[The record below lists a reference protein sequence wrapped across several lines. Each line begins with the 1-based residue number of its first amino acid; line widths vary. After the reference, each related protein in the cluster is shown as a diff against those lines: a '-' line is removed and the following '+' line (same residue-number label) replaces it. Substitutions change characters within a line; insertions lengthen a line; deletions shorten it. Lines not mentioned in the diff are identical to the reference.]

1 MAAPRGKPLAFP
13 TVESLQEAVDSYFA
27 PGGDAW
33 DSSGDEQRFLPTMSG
48 LALALDV
55 DRKTVLNYSN
65 KDDYFPTIRKAR
77 AIIENNLEKNLYGN
91 SVTGLI
97 FNLKNN
103 FGWNDKQELVVV
115 THLGTKLIFL
125 IPPGHGRFYKK
136 TKRDTI
142 ISKPKPKKSKLS
154 KEDER
159 RRASL
164 A

>member
-13 TVESLQEAVDSYFA
+13 TVESLQEAVDAYFA

-33 DSSGDEQRFLPTMSG
+33 DGTGDEAKFLPTMSG

-103 FGWNDKQELVVV
+103 FGWNDKQELDHTSNGKTLNNWSVNPV
-115 THLGTKLIFL
+115 TT
-125 IPPGHGRFYKK
+125 
-136 TKRDTI
+136 
-142 ISKPKPKKSKLS
+142 S
-154 KEDER
+154 KE
-159 RRASL
+159 
-164 A
+164 

>member
-13 TVESLQEAVDSYFA
+13 TVESLQEAVDAYFA

-33 DSSGDEQRFLPTMSG
+33 DGAGNEAKFLPTMSG

-103 FGWNDKQELVVV
+103 FGWNDKQEFDHTSNGKTLNNWSVNPV
-115 THLGTKLIFL
+115 TTNK
-125 IPPGHGRFYKK
+125 
-136 TKRDTI
+136 DA
-142 ISKPKPKKSKLS
+142 
-154 KEDER
+154 E
-159 RRASL
+159 
-164 A
+164 

>member
-1 MAAPRGKPLAFP
+1 MSNLRGQPLAFP
-13 TVESLQEAVDSYFA
+13 TVESLQEAVDAYFA
-27 PGGDAW
+27 PDGDAW
-33 DSSGDEQRFLPTMSG
+33 DRSGDELRFLPTMSG

-103 FGWNDKQELVVV
+103 FGWNDKQELDHTSNGKTLNNWSVNPV
-115 THLGTKLIFL
+115 TT
-125 IPPGHGRFYKK
+125 
-136 TKRDTI
+136 
-142 ISKPKPKKSKLS
+142 SK
-154 KEDER
+154 D
-159 RRASL
+159 
-164 A
+164 

>member
-1 MAAPRGKPLAFP
+1 MPNPRGQPLAFP
-13 TVESLQEAVDSYFA
+13 TVELLQEAVDAYFA

-33 DSSGDEQRFLPTMSG
+33 DNTGDELRFLPTMSG

-103 FGWNDKQELVVV
+103 FGWNDKQELDHTSNGKTLNNWSVNPV
-115 THLGTKLIFL
+115 TTNKN
-125 IPPGHGRFYKK
+125 
-136 TKRDTI
+136 
-142 ISKPKPKKSKLS
+142 
-154 KEDER
+154 
-159 RRASL
+159 A
-164 A
+164 

>member
-33 DSSGDEQRFLPTMSG
+33 DGTGDEVKFLPTMSG

-103 FGWNDKQELVVV
+103 FGWNDKQELDHTSNGKTLNNWSVNPV
-115 THLGTKLIFL
+115 TTNKG
-125 IPPGHGRFYKK
+125 
-136 TKRDTI
+136 
-142 ISKPKPKKSKLS
+142 
-154 KEDER
+154 E
-159 RRASL
+159 
-164 A
+164 

>member
-33 DSSGDEQRFLPTMSG
+33 DGAGDEAKFLPTMSG

-103 FGWNDKQELVVV
+103 FGWNDKQELDHTSNGKTLNNWFVNPV
-115 THLGTKLIFL
+115 TTNK
-125 IPPGHGRFYKK
+125 
-136 TKRDTI
+136 DA
-142 ISKPKPKKSKLS
+142 
-154 KEDER
+154 E
-159 RRASL
+159 
-164 A
+164 

>member
-1 MAAPRGKPLAFP
+1 MAALRGKPLAFP
-13 TVESLQEAVDSYFA
+13 TVESLQEAVDAYFA

-33 DSSGDEQRFLPTMSG
+33 DGAGDEVKFLPTMSG

-103 FGWNDKQELVVV
+103 FGWNDKQELDHTSNGKTLNNWSVNPV
-115 THLGTKLIFL
+115 TTS
-125 IPPGHGRFYKK
+125 KK
-136 TKRDTI
+136 
-142 ISKPKPKKSKLS
+142 
-154 KEDER
+154 
-159 RRASL
+159 
-164 A
+164 

>member
-1 MAAPRGKPLAFP
+1 MANLRGQPLAFP
-13 TVESLQEAVDSYFA
+13 TVELLQKAVDAYFA

-33 DSSGDEQRFLPTMSG
+33 DNTGDELRFLPTMSG

-103 FGWNDKQELVVV
+103 FGWNDKQELDHTSNGKTLNNWSVNPV
-115 THLGTKLIFL
+115 TTNK
-125 IPPGHGRFYKK
+125 
-136 TKRDTI
+136 D
-142 ISKPKPKKSKLS
+142 
-154 KEDER
+154 
-159 RRASL
+159 A
-164 A
+164 

>member
-1 MAAPRGKPLAFP
+1 MSNPRGQPLAFP
-13 TVESLQEAVDSYFA
+13 TVELLQEAVDAYFA

-33 DSSGDEQRFLPTMSG
+33 DNTGDELRFLPTMSG

-103 FGWNDKQELVVV
+103 FGWNDKQELDHTSNGKTLNNWSVNPV
-115 THLGTKLIFL
+115 TTNK
-125 IPPGHGRFYKK
+125 
-136 TKRDTI
+136 D
-142 ISKPKPKKSKLS
+142 SQ
-154 KEDER
+154 
-159 RRASL
+159 
-164 A
+164 

>member
-1 MAAPRGKPLAFP
+1 MSNPRGQPLAFP
-13 TVESLQEAVDSYFA
+13 TVELLQEAVDAYFA

-33 DSSGDEQRFLPTMSG
+33 DNTGDELRFLPTMSG

-103 FGWNDKQELVVV
+103 FGWNDKQELDHTSNGKTLNNWSVNPV
-115 THLGTKLIFL
+115 TTNKNA
-125 IPPGHGRFYKK
+125 
-136 TKRDTI
+136 
-142 ISKPKPKKSKLS
+142 
-154 KEDER
+154 E
-159 RRASL
+159 
-164 A
+164 

>member
-1 MAAPRGKPLAFP
+1 MPALRGKPLAFP
-13 TVESLQEAVDSYFA
+13 TVESLQEAVDAYFK

-33 DSSGDEQRFLPTMSG
+33 DNTGDELKFLPTMSG

-103 FGWNDKQELVVV
+103 FGWNDKQELDHTSNGKTLNNWSVNPV
-115 THLGTKLIFL
+115 TTNKDG
-125 IPPGHGRFYKK
+125 
-136 TKRDTI
+136 
-142 ISKPKPKKSKLS
+142 
-154 KEDER
+154 
-159 RRASL
+159 
-164 A
+164 

>member
-103 FGWNDKQELVVV
+103 FGWNDKQELDHTSNGKTLNNWSVNPV
-115 THLGTKLIFL
+115 TTNKG
-125 IPPGHGRFYKK
+125 
-136 TKRDTI
+136 
-142 ISKPKPKKSKLS
+142 
-154 KEDER
+154 E
-159 RRASL
+159 
-164 A
+164 

>member
-1 MAAPRGKPLAFP
+1 MSNPRGQPLAFP
-13 TVESLQEAVDSYFA
+13 TVELLQEAVDAYFA

-33 DSSGDEQRFLPTMSG
+33 DNTGDELRFLPTMSG

-103 FGWNDKQELVVV
+103 FGWNDKQELDHTSNGKTLNNWSVNPV
-115 THLGTKLIFL
+115 TT
-125 IPPGHGRFYKK
+125 
-136 TKRDTI
+136 
-142 ISKPKPKKSKLS
+142 S
-154 KEDER
+154 KE
-159 RRASL
+159 
-164 A
+164 